1 MNIFYAGNKLSS
13 HNGSVTNIE
22 TLSVQLE
29 SLGYTVKSVS
39 NKKNKIL
46 RLIDMV
52 WSLHRARKRVDL
64 VLIDTYST
72 SGFWY
77 AVILSAFCKW
87 YGKPYFPILHGG
99 QLPDRLKNSPKLSHY
114 LFSGSKMNIAPSRS
128 FEQLF
133 INEGLPVVLIPNNI
147 NISHYKFKERTHH
160 SFRLLWVRSFHAI
173 YNPYIAIEL
182 TRKLIDSGYEAQLC
196 MVGPD
201 KDGTMEECKV
211 YAREIGVKANVQFTG
226 MLSKANWHK
235 LAEEYDVFI
244 NTTNIDNTPVS
255 VIEAMALGIPVVSTN
270 VGGIPYLLSHGQDA
284 LLVPPR
290 DVNELFNAVVETCE
304 FPNETQRRVIAARK
318 KVENYDWEVVKNE
331 WMALFNHVITND

>member
-1 MNIFYAGNKLSS
+1 MNVFYAGNKLSS

-46 RLIDMV
+46 RLFDMV
-52 WSLHRARKRVDL
+52 WSLHRNRKSVDV

-77 AVILSAFCKW
+77 AVVLSAFCKW

-99 QLPDRLKNSPKLSHY
+99 RIPFRLKKSPNLSRY

-128 FEQLF
+128 FEELF
-133 INEGLPVVLIPNNI
+133 IAEGYRVALIPNNI
-147 NISHYKFKERTHH
+147 NISQYRFKDRDKH

-173 YNPYIAIEL
+173 YNPQLAIEL
-182 TRKLIDSGYEAQLC
+182 VRKLIDNGYETQLC

-201 KDGTMEECKV
+201 KDGTMESCKI
-211 YAREIGVKANVQFTG
+211 YAREIGVEENVQFTG
-226 MLSKANWHK
+226 MLSKSDWHK
-235 LAEEYDVFI
+235 LAEDYDVFI

-284 LLVPPR
+284 LLVPPQ
-290 DVNELFNAVVETCE
+290 DLDELFNAVVETCQS
-304 FPNETQRRVIAARK
+304 FNETKRRVLAARA

-331 WMALFNHVITND
+331 WMALINEAKK